1 MSSTAPNRS
10 ALQELFDAIDA
21 MDTAAFAEFLTD
33 EAQFRFGST
42 PIVKGKT
49 AIAEAV
55 GGFFKSIAA
64 LRHDI
69 EFVTSRG
76 DVVVVEGNV
85 TYTRHDGRPVV
96 LPFVDIFTMDGTMIA
111 NYKIYMDIA
120 PLYAE

>member
-1 MSSTAPNRS
+1 MSNTAPNRS

-21 MDTAAFAEFLTD
+21 MDTAAFTEFLTD
-33 EAQFRFGST
+33 EAQFRFGSA

-64 LRHDI
+64 LQHDI
-69 EFVTSRG
+69 EFLTSRG
-76 DVVVVEGNV
+76 EVVVVEGNV
-85 TYTRHDGRPVV
+85 TYTRHDGHQVT
-96 LPFVDIFTMDGTMIA
+96 LPFVDVFTMDGTNIA